1 MSQGFPTAQPS
12 NDVLLSLLPELCEME
27 QSGGGPQMRY
37 REYRSSGTSAGE
49 WFLLVFMLLLVF
61 GGVAGFIWVV
71 ARRWF

>member
-1 MSQGFPTAQPS
+1 
-12 NDVLLSLLPELCEME
+12 
-27 QSGGGPQMRY
+27 MRY